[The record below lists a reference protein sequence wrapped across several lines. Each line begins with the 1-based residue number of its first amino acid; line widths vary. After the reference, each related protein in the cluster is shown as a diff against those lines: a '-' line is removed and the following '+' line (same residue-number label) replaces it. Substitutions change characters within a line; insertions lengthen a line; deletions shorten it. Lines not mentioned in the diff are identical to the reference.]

1 MPPIRLRLFGTLSLE
16 ADVGPDRRSIDLP
29 PIAAR
34 LLARVAIA
42 GGRRLHRNELI
53 DELWSDDARGGSAG
67 RLSTAL
73 WRLRKALAAHGCPDD
88 WLLRDTQGG
97 LALADDGPMHVDALH
112 FQALT
117 ARGLSTAPEELD
129 ELRHRALC
137 DAIPLYRADLLVNIA
152 DDWARRERERLRRRF
167 IDALVALMR
176 HAFFH
181 GDVDAAIRRA
191 RHVLEIDPLRE
202 DVHRELMVGLV
213 MRGQRAHALQQ
224 FEQCRESLREELAIA
239 PTPETMALYR
249 DVAAQSI
256 GGVAAETALQS
267 QLDLFATG
275 TK

>member
-1 MPPIRLRLFGTLSLE
+1 MPPIRLRLFGTLRLE
-16 ADVGPDRRSIDLP
+16 SDAGAERRNIDLP
-29 PIAAR
+29 PVAAR

-42 GGRRLHRNELI
+42 GGR
-53 DELWSDDARGGSAG
+53 

-97 LALADDGPMHVDALH
+97 LALADDGPMHVDVLH

-117 ARGLSTAPEELD
+117 ACGLSTPPEALD
-129 ELRHRALC
+129 ESQHRAMC
-137 DAIPLYRADLLVNIA
+137 DAVPLYRADLLVNFA

-167 IDALVALMR
+167 IDTLVALMR

-191 RHVLEIDPLRE
+191 RHVLELDPLRE
-202 DVHRELMVGLV
+202 NVHRELMVGLV
-213 MRGQRAHALQQ
+213 MGGRRAQALQQ

-239 PTPETMALYR
+239 PMPETMALYR

-256 GGVAAETALQS
+256 GGVGAPTASQS
-267 QLDLFATG
+267 QLDLFVPD